1 MNKITHLFYFLL
13 EGAFTLYL
21 CFVVPPIYKEFTS
34 TRTRFEFVGKIAD
47 SSLPEA
53 IDYFLQTDLT
63 YDSVDFDDPISTIS
77 YFTKLCLWFPA
88 QNQEAS
94 IQVREEE
101 VNKSFRYAMTRI
113 IKTKD
118 GSIQTTEAQVHHI
131 LRSAAEKIHF
141 ILREYNQSL
150 IAAELCERELSDT
163 MLEALKSISDVLDN
177 SSDLE
182 IQTYDRPSI
191 S

>member
-1 MNKITHLFYFLL
+1 M
-13 EGAFTLYL
+13 
-21 CFVVPPIYKEFTS
+21 VPPIYKEFTS

-63 YDSVDFDDPISTIS
+63 YDSVDFDDH
-77 YFTKLCLWFPA
+77 FTKLCLWFPA

-163 MLEALKSISDVLDN
+163 VLEALKSISDVLDN